1 MTNLMDNIFSASFPE
16 IDVTALSEI
25 ASIEMEHLGGGV
37 IAFRNVID
45 IDFKKMS
52 EWIDSNAKKAHEQ
65 RWTYEVDEN
74 GNKYALNED
83 RNKFSLEQMEEVPVR
98 VLQPV
103 TTDTELEMVE
113 LFREW
118 ENKIY
123 KCLIRYIDEFPMVL
137 PTLWWKQRGHII
149 RYDKGDYLG
158 IHNDNDTNFRSSGG
172 KRYIPV
178 GQLGARQV
186 LAALVYINDCVSSK
200 EELNGT
206 NYLGG
211 ELFFPYL
218 NIEYKAKAG
227 DIVVFPCN
235 FYATHGV
242 KTVQEGIRYCYLEFF
257 SQGSPHHEVLVSVDE
272 PQDCRDW
279 CHPHWMDNLYD
290 DYKKYCLFAEHN
302 KDQQD
307 LMKKPNPLYQ
317 NRTLEGEEGL
327 RKAYD
332 SKKVV
337 EDNNLRGKLT
347 IEDVN
352 KL

>member
-1 MTNLMDNIFSASFPE
+1 MVDLKENIFLAKFPK
-16 IDVTALSEI
+16 IDERVMQEI
-25 ASIEMEHLGGGV
+25 AQMDIQNLGGAV
-37 IAFRNVID
+37 IVFKNVLNID
-45 IDFKKMS
+45 YEKMS
-52 EWIDSNAKKAHEQ
+52 EWIDLNAKKAHEQ
-65 RWTYEVDEN
+65 RWTYEVDEA

-83 RNKFSLEQMEEVPVR
+83 RNKFSLEQVEEVPVR

-103 TTDTELEMVE
+103 EDGTDPEMVE
-113 LFREW
+113 LFQSW
-118 ENKIY
+118 EDQIY

-186 LAALVYINDCVSSK
+186 LAALVYVNDCVVS
-200 EELNGT
+200 EQELDGT
-206 NYLGG
+206 NYMGG

-218 NIEYKAKAG
+218 DIEYQAKAG
-227 DIVVFPCN
+227 DIVIFPCN

-242 KTVQEGIRYCYLEFF
+242 KTVKEGVRYCYLEFF
-257 SQGSPHHEVLVSVDE
+257 SQGSPHHEVLVNVGEPDE
-272 PQDCRDW
+272 CMDW

-302 KDQQD
+302 KSQEF
-307 LMKKPNPLYQ
+307 LSKKPNPLYQ

-327 RKAYD
+327 KKAYD
-332 SKKVV
+332 HKKVV

-347 IEDVN
+347 IEDADRF
-352 KL
+352 